1 LTSILHIST
10 TDCIGGSGRSAY
22 RIHNGLRISGYNS
35 KMLVSRKITI
45 DREVDFI
52 SKGTYK
58 YYDRFCGRV
67 LNRIGLNDVFYP
79 SSYNLKNNKWFKE
92 ADIIQLYNL
101 HGNYF
106 SFTALSQISKYKTI
120 VWRLSDMW
128 PITGHCAYSYD
139 CEKWKTG
146 CGKCPYPEEY
156 PELQT
161 DTTKYLWKLKKI
173 TFDKIENMV
182 IVAPSL
188 WIKKNVEQSPILDG
202 FKVLYIPN
210 GVDTNIFKQKDK
222 NEAKQKYN
230 ISKDSKVVLFI
241 AEQLNTD
248 KRKGGAYLVKAL
260 NSLNESLKKNIVLL
274 MIGKEE
280 MTNCG
285 IDKNIKIYKA
295 GYINNDIDLAGLYQA
310 ADIMVLPTLA
320 DNLPNTILESMAC
333 GTPVV
338 SFNVGG
344 IPEIVKHKE
353 TGYLAEL
360 KNVNDLKNG
369 IEKLLIDDDLRTNL
383 SKQSVIL
390 INNNFKLKNEVK
402 GYIELYKQI

>member
-1 LTSILHIST
+1 MTSILHIST
-10 TDCIGGSGRSAY
+10 TDCSGGSGRSAY
-22 RIHNGLRISGYNS
+22 RIHSGLRNLGYNS
-35 KMLVSRKITI
+35 KMLVSKKIST
-45 DREVDFI
+45 DKDVDLI
-52 SKGTYK
+52 SKGTYR
-58 YYDRFCGRV
+58 YYDKLCRAV

-79 SSYNLKNNKWFKE
+79 SSYNLKNHKWFKE
-92 ADIIQLYNL
+92 SEVVQLYNI

-106 SFTALSQISKYKTI
+106 SFTALSKISKYKTI
-120 VWRLSDMW
+120 IWRLSDMW
-128 PITGHCAYSYD
+128 PVTGHCAYSYD
-139 CEKWKTG
+139 CEKWRIG
-146 CGKCPYPEEY
+146 CGECPYIDEY
-156 PELQT
+156 PELKT
-161 DTTKYLWKLKKI
+161 DTTKYLWKLKKMNS
-173 TFDKIENMV
+173 DKIKNMV
-182 IVAPSL
+182 IVVPSL
-188 WIKKNVEQSPILDG
+188 WIKNIAEQSPILNK
-202 FKVLYIPN
+202 FKVFYIPN
-210 GVDTNIFKQKDK
+210 GVDTDIFNQKYK

-241 AEQLNTD
+241 AEQLNAD
-248 KRKGGAYLVKAL
+248 RRKGGEYLVKAL

-295 GYINNDIDLAGLYQA
+295 GYINNDMDLASLYQA

-338 SFNVGG
+338 AFNVGG
-344 IPEIVKHKE
+344 IPEIVKHKV

-360 KNVNDLKNG
+360 KSVNDLKNG
-369 IEKLLIDDDLRTNL
+369 IEKLLIDDDLRVNL

>member
-1 LTSILHIST
+1 
-10 TDCIGGSGRSAY
+10 
-22 RIHNGLRISGYNS
+22 
-35 KMLVSRKITI
+35 
-45 DREVDFI
+45 
-52 SKGTYK
+52 
-58 YYDRFCGRV
+58 
-67 LNRIGLNDVFYP
+67 
-79 SSYNLKNNKWFKE
+79 
-92 ADIIQLYNL
+92 
-101 HGNYF
+101 
-106 SFTALSQISKYKTI
+106 
-120 VWRLSDMW
+120 MW